1 MDEEE
6 NRPWEKLRQHVEE
19 GNPTNLLRDIEALP
33 AAELARAISHLDQ
46 DEQSQLLT
54 MLTPEEAADVI
65 EEVHESQAIELLED
79 LEPGQAAAIID
90 ELRSDHQADILGE
103 LDADDAEAILDKMDP
118 EEAADVLQLLS
129 YPSDVAGGLM
139 ITEYLSYPTDLSVD
153 DVFEDL
159 RRNRAQYA
167 EYDVQYAY
175 VTQGDNILVGVLPMR
190 DLMLAAGT
198 TTLAKLM
205 RRNPYSVD
213 ALSLLSE
220 LRDFFDEHAFLGLP
234 VVSTGGRLVGV
245 VQRSEVEHAT
255 GEQANRAFLES
266 SGIVGGEELRS
277 MSLWR
282 RSSRR
287 LSWLSVNILLNII
300 AASVIA
306 FYQDTLAAVIA
317 LAVFLP
323 IISDMSG
330 CSGNQAVAVS
340 IRELT
345 LGLLKPNELFRV
357 LFKEAGVG
365 LLNGSV
371 LGALIGIVAWIW
383 QGNPYLGLVVGGALA
398 ANTLLAVLI
407 GGLVPLVLRRFG
419 MDPALASGPILT
431 TVTDMC
437 GFFLVLSLASSF
449 LSYLT

>member
-1 MDEEE
+1 MNEEE
-6 NRPWEKLRQHVEE
+6 NKPWEILRQRVEE
-19 GNPTNLLRDIEALP
+19 GDSNNLLREIEELP
-33 AAELARAISHLDQ
+33 AAEVARAISHLDQ
-46 DEQSQLLT
+46 EEQSLLLT
-54 MLTPEEAADVI
+54 MLKPEEAADII
-65 EEVHESQAIELLED
+65 EEVHESQAIDLLED
-79 LEPGQAAAIID
+79 LEPEQAAAIID
-90 ELRSDHQADILGE
+90 ELRSDHQADILNE
-103 LDADDAEAILDKMDP
+103 LDADDAEAILEEMDP

-139 ITEYLSYPTDLSVD
+139 VTEYLSYPADLRVD
-153 DVFEDL
+153 DVFADL
-159 RRNRAQYA
+159 RHNRAQYA

-175 VTQGDNILVGVLPMR
+175 VTEGEDTLVGVLPMR

-198 TTLAKLM
+198 ETLSQLM
-205 RRNPYSVD
+205 RRKPYSVD
-213 ALSLLSE
+213 ALSPLNE
-220 LRDFFDEHAFLGLP
+220 LRAFFDEHAFLGLP
-234 VVSTGGRLVGV
+234 VVSTGGRLIGV
-245 VQRSEVEHAT
+245 IQRSEVEHAT
-255 GEQANRAFLES
+255 GEEANRAFLES

-287 LSWLSVNILLNII
+287 LSWLSVNILLNIV

-371 LGALIGIVAWIW
+371 LGALIGIVAWAW

-437 GFFLVLSLASSF
+437 GFFLVLSLASTL
-449 LSYLT
+449 LSYLI